1 MSHCMKPSSQV
12 HSDEKAVAAFDQN
25 EFNSHGMHICIN
37 KKQVLRG
44 ERKNKN
50 TVDKGGCSFFYSLSF
65 ECQGFLVA
73 VGLLAVKQFLPGHFV
88 RVSVIL
94 AFKEFFFFLLR
105 GCICTTV
112 PQHQPSYF
120 I

>member
-44 ERKNKN
+44 ER
-50 TVDKGGCSFFYSLSF
+50 
-65 ECQGFLVA
+65 E
-73 VGLLAVKQFLPGHFV
+73 
-88 RVSVIL
+88 
-94 AFKEFFFFLLR
+94 KEQEYC
-105 GCICTTV
+105 G
-112 PQHQPSYF
+112 
-120 I
+120 